1 MPGLYLGVAHSCG
14 QDLVHS
20 SLIAPLLVTLSL
32 SSVHIITLSITRL
45 LQRGCSSL
53 RLLHLSGV
61 SPLFSDTFLCSLVTP
76 TRGQYHPYHIYH
88 LFICYNTQGGRH
100 SAT

>member
-1 MPGLYLGVAHSCG
+1 MTPGLYLGVAHSCG
-14 QDLVHS
+14 RDLVHS
-20 SLIAPLLVTLSL
+20 GLIAPLLVTLSP
-32 SSVHIITLSITRL
+32 HHTLPITRL

-61 SPLFSDTFLCSLVTP
+61 SPLFSDSFLCSLVTG
-76 TRGQYHPYHIYH
+76 TRGQYSDTFHIYH
-88 LFICYNTQGGRH
+88 LFICNTQGGRH